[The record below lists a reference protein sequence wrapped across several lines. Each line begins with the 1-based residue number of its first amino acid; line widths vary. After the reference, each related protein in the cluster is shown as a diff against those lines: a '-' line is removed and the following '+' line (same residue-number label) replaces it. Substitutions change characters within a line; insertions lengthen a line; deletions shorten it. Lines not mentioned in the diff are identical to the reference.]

1 MIMADWS
8 SVGDKYMAVALPTS
22 AGPTGTKKSTKAN
35 EQVAVA
41 NSSDVTRHRVSVDV
55 FAGYFAPVRAKHNQ
69 GKSHLRDASLKWIFN
84 GQYVVANR
92 RFTDVVATLNKIG
105 DEAKDIFAECVRTLP
120 QRAQED
126 ARSGRLGDLYDASL
140 YPTEQEFWAKYR
152 YDVVSQP
159 LSGFSEDPILG
170 WSEEHRK
177 IVEEQKQKQLDSAIR
192 EANREIIE
200 RVTKPV
206 KNVVDQLS
214 VYNGGRR
221 GSFTAATFIKNV
233 RDMVGIID
241 DYNFDDNAELNEI
254 KKAIVLLGNHDPQT
268 LRESKGHRNAAVAS
282 ANDILD
288 RVGNFGANL

>member
-1 MIMADWS
+1 MSDWA

-22 AGPTGTKKSTKAN
+22 AGPTGTKKSSKAN

-55 FAGYFAPVRAKHNQ
+55 FAGYFKPVRAKHSQ
-69 GKSHLRDASLKWIFN
+69 GKSYLRDESLKWIFN

-120 QRAQED
+120 QRARED

-140 YPTEQEFWAKYR
+140 YPTVSQFWAKYR
-152 YDVVSQP
+152 YEVVSQP

-177 IVEEQKQKQLDSAIR
+177 IVEEQKQKQLESAIKD
-192 EANREIIE
+192 ANQEIVQRI
-200 RVTKPV
+200 TDPV
-206 KNVVDQLS
+206 SNVVRQLS
-214 VYNGGRR
+214 VYNGGRK
-221 GSFTAATFIKNV
+221 GSFSSKTFIKNI

-241 DYNFDDNAELNEI
+241 DYNFDDNAELNDI
-254 KKAIVLLGNHDPQT
+254 KKALVVLGNHNPDT